1 MASNVASGQ
10 NQCSRAQG
18 PIIVGMVQPVGT
30 QRPFQLMVGS
40 RGAPDGATIA
50 EQARWAESVGFTHVA
65 VHDHLEN
72 RHAPIPLLTAVAMV
86 TERMGLCPL
95 VFNNDLRH
103 PAVLAQELAS
113 LDVISGGRVVAGIGA
128 GWNESEYAAIGLPYD
143 PAGTRIDRMV
153 EAIAIIRGLF
163 ADGPF
168 SFSGRFYTI
177 TEMDGGPRPVQRAH
191 PPFLVGGT
199 RERVVRIAAR
209 EGDIVGLDLR
219 QDGEAILDAFEARTD
234 VRIGWIRDEAGD
246 RIGGLDLNV
255 LRALGSIAVTDEPL
269 KVAAEVARGLSRR
282 TGVTIDA
289 RDVLESPFS
298 LIGSVPELVDKLR
311 RLRQRWGINSFLV
324 GWFGEP
330 GLRDFAPVVEQLA
343 GT

>member
-1 MASNVASGQ
+1 
-10 NQCSRAQG
+10 
-18 PIIVGMVQPVGT
+18 MVQQDGVV
-30 QRPFQLMVGS
+30 RPFQLMVGS
-40 RGAPDGATIA
+40 RGAPDRATIT

-65 VHDHLEN
+65 VHDHLAN
-72 RHAPIPLLTAVAMV
+72 RHAPIPLLTAVAMA
-86 TERMGLCPL
+86 TERIGLCPL

-103 PAVLAQELAS
+103 PAVLGQELAS

-128 GWNESEYAAIGLPYD
+128 GWNEPEYAAAGLQYD
-143 PAGTRIDRMV
+143 PAGTRIDRML
-153 EAIAIIRGLF
+153 EAITIIRGLF

-168 SFSGRFYTI
+168 SFSGRFYTV
-177 TEMDGGPRPVQRAH
+177 TEMDGGPKPVQRPH

-199 RERVVRIAAR
+199 RERVVRLAAR

-219 QDGEAILDAFEARTD
+219 EEGEAILDAFEARTD
-234 VRIGWIRDEAGD
+234 VRVGWIREEAGD
-246 RIGGLDLNV
+246 RIGSLDLNV
-255 LRALGSIAVTDEPL
+255 LRALGSLSITDQPL
-269 KVAAEVARGLSRR
+269 KVAAEVARGLTAK
-282 TGVTIDA
+282 TGVAIDP

-298 LIGSVPELVDKLR
+298 LIGSVPELVGKLR

-330 GLRDFAPVVEQLA
+330 GLRDFASVVEQLA